1 MTSTSQ
7 AAHLQLGMTPV
18 ADSVFESAETESA
31 DIYAKSA
38 EAFRT
43 IGEAATE
50 LGLKTHV
57 LRFWETKFDNLRP
70 MKRTD
75 GRRYYRPEDMEMLRR
90 LQNLL
95 HVQGLTIRGALKF
108 MDGKALDGEPG
119 AAEANEAEVG
129 DDGADE
135 MTLVG
140 EAGPAE
146 TGASV
151 HDLQDAVRDA
161 VERGEFRTTDAQE
174 SSTAKSRLESLLAD
188 LTNLKI
194 RLDTVRA
201 A

>member
-1 MTSTSQ
+1 MTVTSQ
-7 AAHLQLGMTPV
+7 AELAPESDSDLDYPTAECVV
-18 ADSVFESAETESA
+18 AASDEL
-31 DIYAKSA
+31 YAKSA

-43 IGEAATE
+43 IGEAAGE

-95 HVQGLTIRGALKF
+95 HVQGLTIRGAI
-108 MDGKALDGEPG
+108 KALDGEPG
-119 AAEANEAEVG
+119 LARVG
-129 DDGADE
+129 DSSVGDEGAEE
-135 MTLVG
+135 MTHPV
-140 EAGPAE
+140 E

-151 HDLQDAVRDA
+151 RDLQEAVRDA
-161 VERGEFRTTDAQE
+161 VERGDFRAAEVAADTPARN
-174 SSTAKSRLESLLAD
+174 RLEALLAD
-188 LTNLKI
+188 LTNLKS
-194 RLDTVRA
+194 RLDAVRTA

>member
-1 MTSTSQ
+1 MTVTSQ
-7 AAHLQLGMTPV
+7 AELAPESDSDLECPV
-18 ADSVFESAETESA
+18 AASDEL
-31 DIYAKSA
+31 YAKSA

-43 IGEAATE
+43 IGEAAGE

-95 HVQGLTIRGALKF
+95 HVQGLTIRGAI
-108 MDGKALDGEPG
+108 KALDGEPG
-119 AAEANEAEVG
+119 LAQ
-129 DDGADE
+129 
-135 MTLVG
+135 VG
-140 EAGPAE
+140 EEHGAEEMALPAE

-151 HDLQDAVRDA
+151 RDLQDAVRDA
-161 VERGEFRTTDAQE
+161 VERGDFAPADVQA
-174 SSTAKSRLESLLAD
+174 SDTAKSRLETLLAD
-188 LTNLKI
+188 LTNLKS
-194 RLDTVRA
+194 RLDAVRTA